1 MVCIFLV
8 SITNFTDIYIK
19 LKDSL
24 CTNQQKKVN
33 IIIKAERNT
42 EKRIQK
48 GNYGNKYNNNLLC
61 MTTLRKYG
69 ILSNSCSYE

>member
-1 MVCIFLV
+1 MHFFCERLAI
-8 SITNFTDIYIK
+8 
-19 LKDSL
+19 LKPE
-24 CTNQQKKVN
+24 KKVN